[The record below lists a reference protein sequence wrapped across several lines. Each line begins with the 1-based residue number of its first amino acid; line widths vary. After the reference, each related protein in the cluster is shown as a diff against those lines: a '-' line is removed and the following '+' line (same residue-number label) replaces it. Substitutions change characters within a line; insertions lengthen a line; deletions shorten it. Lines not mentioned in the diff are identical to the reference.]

1 MRRRPLTDVRGSES
15 SRDVPSRDIPSRD
28 REGAVR
34 NKRVAV
40 LAPVAWRTPPLQY
53 GAWETVAGNIAEGL
67 VARGWDVTLFAT
79 RDSVTRAHL
88 HAVIDRGYEEDRAID
103 PKVAEYLQIS
113 EAFEH
118 AAEFDLIHSHYDF
131 MALTYTRLVRTPV
144 LTTIHGF
151 SSPQIMPVYQKYRDG
166 YFVSISESDRA
177 PGLNY
182 LATVYNGIDLALYP
196 LQESGGDDL
205 IFLGRIHPDKGVHL
219 AIEVAQQSGLPL
231 LIAGI
236 IQDEAYFREQVKPY
250 LDDQIRYVGPVDVEG
265 KNELFARARAL
276 LHLNTIPE
284 RFGLV
289 LAEANAAGVPVIAMD
304 LGSCREVIE
313 DGQTGF
319 LVASVAEAVRA
330 LERIPEIDRTA
341 CRQRVQECFSIETM
355 VEAYERVYCK
365 IFDLEA
371 KRRS

>member
-1 MRRRPLTDVRGSES
+1 
-15 SRDVPSRDIPSRD
+15 
-28 REGAVR
+28 
-34 NKRVAV
+34 V
-40 LAPVAWRTPPLQY
+40 LKKKIAILSPVAWRTPPRQY
-53 GAWETVAGNIAEGL
+53 GAWETVASNITEGL

-79 RDSVTRAHL
+79 RDSVTRGRL
-88 HAVIDRGYEEDRAID
+88 HATIDRGYEEDPAVD
-103 PKVAEYLQIS
+103 PKVAEYLHIS

-118 AAEFDLIHSHYDF
+118 AAEFDLIHSNYDF
-131 MALTYTRLVRTPV
+131 MALTYSRLVKTPV

-151 SSPQIMPVYQKYRDG
+151 SSPKIMPVYEKYRDG
-166 YFVSISESDRA
+166 YFVSISDSDRA

-196 LQESGGDDL
+196 LRKSSGDDL

-219 AIEVAQQSGLPL
+219 AIEVARMSGWPL

-236 IQDEAYFREQVKPY
+236 VQDRTYFREQVEPH
-250 LDDQIRYVGPVDVEG
+250 LDGKIRYLGPVDVAG
-265 KNELFARARAL
+265 KNDLFARARAL

-313 DGQTGF
+313 DGRTGF
-319 LVASVAEAVRA
+319 LVQSASQAAQA
-330 LERIPEIDRTA
+330 LKRLSEIEDSA
-341 CRQRVQECFSIETM
+341 CRQSVQDRFSIETM
-355 VEAYERVYCK
+355 VEAYERVYAA

-371 KRRS
+371 RKRS

>member
-1 MRRRPLTDVRGSES
+1 MPPRK
-15 SRDVPSRDIPSRD
+15 I
-28 REGAVR
+28 
-34 NKRVAV
+34 AV
-40 LAPVAWRTPPLQY
+40 LAPVAWRTPPRHY
-53 GAWETVAGNIAEGL
+53 GAWETVAGNLTEGL
-67 VARGWDVTLFAT
+67 VARGWDVTLFAAG
-79 RDSVTRAHL
+79 DSVTRAHL
-88 HAVIDRGYEEDRAID
+88 HAVVEKGYEEDATAD
-103 PKVAEYLQIS
+103 PKVAEYLHIS

-131 MALTYTRLVRTPV
+131 MALTYTRLVKTPV

-151 SSPQIMPVYQKYRDG
+151 SSPRILPVYRKYRDG
-166 YFVSISESDRA
+166 YFVSISDSDRA

-182 LATVYNGIDLALYP
+182 LATVYNGIDLLLYP

-205 IFLGRIHPDKGVHL
+205 VFLGRIHPDKGVHL
-219 AIEVAQQSGLPL
+219 AIAVARMSGLPL

-236 IQDEAYFREQVKPY
+236 IQDEAYFQEQVKPH
-250 LDDQIRYVGPVDVEG
+250 LDDQIRYIGPVDVPG

-304 LGSCREVIE
+304 LGSCREVIQ

-319 LVASVAEAVRA
+319 LVNNVREAVRA
-330 LERIPEIDRTA
+330 LERLSQIDRNA
-341 CRQRVQECFSIETM
+341 CRQRVQQCFSIETM
-355 VEAYERVYCK
+355 VEAYERVYHT
-365 IFDLEA
+365 IFDMEA

>member
-1 MRRRPLTDVRGSES
+1 MT
-15 SRDVPSRDIPSRD
+15 IHK
-28 REGAVR
+28 
-34 NKRVAV
+34 KRIAV
-40 LAPVAWRTPPLQY
+40 LSPVAWRTPPRQY

-79 RDSVTRAHL
+79 GDSVTRAHL
-88 HAVIDRGYEEDRAID
+88 HAVVDKGYEEDLAAD
-103 PKVAEYLQIS
+103 SKVAEYLHIS
-113 EAFEH
+113 EVFER

-131 MALTYTRLVRTPV
+131 MPLTYSRLVRTPV

-151 SSPQIMPVYQKYRDG
+151 SSPKIMPVYRKYRDG
-166 YFVSISESDRA
+166 YFVSISDSDRA
-177 PGLNY
+177 AGLNY
-182 LATVYNGIDLALYP
+182 LATVYNGIDLDLYP
-196 LQESGGDDL
+196 LRESSGEDL

-219 AIEVAQQSGLPL
+219 AIEVARRSGLPL

-236 IQDEAYFREQVKPY
+236 IQDEGYFREQVKPH
-250 LDDQIRYVGPVDVEG
+250 LNGQIRYVGPVDVAG

-276 LHLNTIPE
+276 LHLNTLPE

-313 DGQTGF
+313 DGLTGF
-319 LVASVAEAVRA
+319 LVGDVDEAVQA
-330 LERIPEIDRTA
+330 LERVREIDRCT
-341 CRQRVQECFSIETM
+341 CRRRVQKCFSIETM
-355 VEAYERVYCK
+355 VQAYERVYAS

-371 KRRS
+371 NRRS

>member
-1 MRRRPLTDVRGSES
+1 MSLTNRR
-15 SRDVPSRDIPSRD
+15 I
-28 REGAVR
+28 
-34 NKRVAV
+34 AV
-40 LAPVAWRTPPLQY
+40 LSPVAWRTPPRQY

-67 VARGWDVTLFAT
+67 VSRGWDVTLFAT
-79 RDSVTRAHL
+79 GDSVTRARL
-88 HAVIDRGYEEDRAID
+88 HAVVPRGYEEDSSID
-103 PKVAEYLQIS
+103 PKVAEYLHIS

-131 MALTYTRLVRTPV
+131 MALAFTRLVKTPV

-151 SSPQIMPVYQKYRDG
+151 SSPKIMPVYEKYRDG
-166 YFVSISESDRA
+166 YFVSISDSDRA

-182 LATVYNGIDLALYP
+182 LATVYNGIDLSLYP
-196 LQESGGDDL
+196 FQERGGDHL
-205 IFLGRIHPDKGVHL
+205 VFLGRIHPDKGVHL
-219 AIEVAQQSGLPL
+219 AIQAARLSGLPL

-236 IQDEAYFREQVKPY
+236 IQDRSYFREQVEPH
-250 LDDQIRYVGPVDVEG
+250 LNETIRYIGPVDVAG

-304 LGSCREVIE
+304 LGSCREVIQ

-319 LVASVAEAVRA
+319 LVQSVDQAVEVLKR
-330 LERIPEIDRTA
+330 LGEIDRYA
-341 CRQRVQECFSIETM
+341 CRQRVRQRFSVDTM
-355 VEAYERVYCK
+355 VQAYERVYQT
-365 IFDLEA
+365 IFERQA
-371 KRRS
+371 AR

>member
-1 MRRRPLTDVRGSES
+1 ML
-15 SRDVPSRDIPSRD
+15 IP
-28 REGAVR
+28 G
-34 NKRVAV
+34 KRVAV
-40 LAPVAWRTPPLQY
+40 LSPVAWRTPPRQY

-79 RDSVTRAHL
+79 GDSVTQAHL
-88 HAVIDRGYEEDRAID
+88 HAVVDKGYEEDRSLD
-103 PKVAEYLQIS
+103 PKVAEYLHIS

-131 MALTYTRLVRTPV
+131 MALTYSRLVKTPV

-151 SSPQIMPVYQKYRDG
+151 SSPKIMPVYRKYGEG
-166 YFVSISESDRA
+166 YFVSISDADRA

-182 LATVYNGIDLALYP
+182 LATVYNGIDLSLYP
-196 LQESGGDDL
+196 LRESGGDDL

-219 AIEVAQQSGLPL
+219 AIEVARLSGRRLI
-231 LIAGI
+231 IAGI
-236 IQDEAYFREQVKPY
+236 IQDEVYFREKIAPHI
-250 LDDQIRYVGPVDVEG
+250 DDQQVRYIGPVGVAE
-265 KNELFARARAL
+265 KNELFARACAL

-313 DGQTGF
+313 EGRTGF
-319 LVASVAEAVRA
+319 LVHDVEQAVRA
-330 LERIPEIDRTA
+330 LERLSEIDGSA
-341 CRQRVQECFSIETM
+341 CRRRVRQRFSIETM
-355 VEAYERVYCK
+355 VTAYERVYST

-371 KRRS
+371 KRQS

>member
-1 MRRRPLTDVRGSES
+1 MP
-15 SRDVPSRDIPSRD
+15 PSNGP
-28 REGAVR
+28 
-34 NKRVAV
+34 RVAV
-40 LAPVAWRTPPLQY
+40 LSPVAWRTPPRQY
-53 GAWETVAGNIAEGL
+53 GAWETVAGNVAEGL

-88 HAVIDRGYEEDRAID
+88 HAVVDRGYEEDRAVD
-103 PKVAEYLQIS
+103 PKVAEYLHIS

-118 AAEFDLIHSHYDF
+118 AADFDLVHSHYDF
-131 MALTYTRLVRTPV
+131 MALTYTRLVSTPV

-151 SSPQIMPVYQKYRDG
+151 SSPRIMPVYQKYRDG
-166 YFVSISESDRA
+166 YFVSISDSDRA
-177 PGLNY
+177 QGLNY

-196 LQESGGDDL
+196 LQPSGGDDL

-219 AIEVAQQSGLPL
+219 AIEVAQLSGLPL

-236 IQDEAYFREQVKPY
+236 IQDETYFREQVKPR
-250 LDDQIRYVGPVDVEG
+250 LDDQIRYVGPVDVQG
-265 KNELFARARAL
+265 KNELFGRARAL

-330 LERIPEIDRTA
+330 LDRIPEIDRSV
-341 CRQRVQECFSIETM
+341 CRQRVQERFSIETM
-355 VEAYERVYCK
+355 VEAYERVYCT
-365 IFDLEA
+365 IFDLQT